1 MGFKIEPHIKN
12 KKKTVK
18 DKSRLQSILET
29 EIELFGK
36 SFSNKKKFNFYL
48 ELGVL
53 LNAGITLKGSLQ
65 IILENQKKKS
75 DKSLFEN
82 IMKEII
88 SGKSFSEVLRDTRK
102 FSNYEFYSI
111 KIGEETGNLAKI
123 VQQLALF
130 YEKRIEQRRVVVA
143 ALTYPVIILTT
154 AVIVII
160 FMLSYVVPMFQDIF
174 RQNNVEL
181 PWITEVII
189 NTSSF
194 VRKYLWVIFLV
205 LLCLIISYRFFKKDK
220 KIRKITDY
228 LLLKIPVFGSFI
240 SKVYLAQ
247 FTQAVSLLTSS
258 KIPMLNSIQLV
269 GKMIN
274 FSPLKDDLLKVEDKI
289 LEGFSLNESLK
300 STRMFDNRMI
310 ALVKVSEETNQTNF
324 IFNQLNEQYSQEVT
338 QQSKVMSTILEPF
351 IILIVGVIVA
361 ILLIAMYL
369 PMFQLSNAIG

>member
-1 MGFKIEPHIKN
+1 MGFKIETHIKN
-12 KKKTVK
+12 KDIVR
-18 DKSRLQSILET
+18 DKSSLQSVLET

-53 LNAGITLKGSLQ
+53 LKAGITLKESLQ

-82 IMKEII
+82 ILKEII
-88 SGKSFSEVLRDTRK
+88 SGKSFSEVLGDTGK

-111 KIGEETGNLAKI
+111 KIGEESGNLAKI
-123 VQQLALF
+123 IQQLALF

-194 VRKYLWVIFLV
+194 VRNYLWVIFLV